1 LKQVGI
7 FYGSSSG
14 KTAAIAGRIHE
25 KLGTERADN
34 MDVEQ
39 SSPDDMMNYDFLILG
54 IPTWGIGETQE
65 DWDVMLP
72 MLENMDFSRKK
83 VALFGLGD
91 QESYPG
97 TFADGLG
104 RLYEVLLSTGCSFT
118 GSWPVA
124 GYAYEGSTAVKGGR
138 FVGLVLDEENQPEK
152 TEERIDKWLKDI
164 LEGDPAYTGVSI

>member
-14 KTAAIAGRIHE
+14 KTAAIANRIYE
-25 KLGTERADN
+25 KIGGDKADLR
-34 MDVEQ
+34 DVEQ
-39 SSPDDMMNYDFLILG
+39 SSPEELQDYEFLILG
-54 IPTWGIGETQE
+54 IPTWGIGEIQE
-65 DWDVMLP
+65 DWKDLMLV
-72 MLENMDFSRKK
+72 LSDLNLRDRK

-97 TFADGLG
+97 TFADALG
-104 RLYEVLLSTGCSFT
+104 RLYEVLLKTGCSFT

-138 FVGLVLDEENQPEK
+138 FVGLVLDEDNQPEK
-152 TEERIDKWLKDI
+152 TDQRIDKWLIDI
-164 LEGDPAYTGVSI
+164 LEDDSD

>member
-14 KTAAIAGRIHE
+14 KTASIAGRIHE
-25 KLGTERADN
+25 RLGKERADLK
-34 MDVEQ
+34 DVEQ
-39 SSPDDMMNYDFLILG
+39 SFPEDMMDYEFLILG
-54 IPTWGIGETQE
+54 IPTWGIGKAQE
-65 DWDVMLP
+65 DWDDLLP
-72 MLENMDFSRKK
+72 MLENIDLSRKK

-118 GSWPVA
+118 GSWPIA
-124 GYAYEGSTAVKGGR
+124 GYAYEGSTAVKGGW

-152 TEERIDKWLKDI
+152 PEQRIDKWLKDI
-164 LEGDPAYTGVSI
+164 LEGDTV

>member
-1 LKQVGI
+1 LKQIGI

-14 KTAAIAGRIHE
+14 KTAAVAEMIQE
-25 KLGTERADN
+25 KLGKDRADLR
-34 MDVEQ
+34 DVEG
-39 SSPDDMMNYDFLILG
+39 SSPEDMMNYGFLILG
-54 IPTWGIGETQE
+54 IPTWGIGKTQE
-65 DWDVMLP
+65 DWDNLMP
-72 MLENMDFSRKK
+72 MLKNVDFSRKK

-104 RLYEVLLSTGCSFT
+104 KLYDVLLSTGCSFT

-152 TEERIDKWLKDI
+152 TNARIEKWLKDI
-164 LEGDPAYTGVSI
+164 LESEPDSKSK

>member
-1 LKQVGI
+1 LKQVGV

-14 KTAAIAGRIHE
+14 KTAAVASRIYNRI
-25 KLGTERADN
+25 GVDRADLK
-34 MDVEQ
+34 DVEQ
-39 SSPDDMMNYDFLILG
+39 SSPKELLGYEFLILG

-65 DWDVMLP
+65 DWKEMMPILADLN
-72 MLENMDFSRKK
+72 LSGRK

-97 TFADGLG
+97 TFADAMG
-104 RLYEVLLSTGCSFT
+104 RLYEVLLKTGCSFT

-138 FVGLVLDEENQPEK
+138 FVGLVLDEDNQPEK
-152 TEERIDKWLKDI
+152 TDQRIDKWLNDI
-164 LEGDPAYTGVSI
+164 LEDNLD

>member
-1 LKQVGI
+1 
-7 FYGSSSG
+7 
-14 KTAAIAGRIHE
+14 
-25 KLGTERADN
+25 

>member
-14 KTAAIAGRIHE
+14 KTAAIAGRIQE
-25 KLGTERADN
+25 KLGKERADLK
-34 MDVEQ
+34 DVEQ
-39 SSPDDMMNYDFLILG
+39 SSPDDMMDYEFLILG
-54 IPTWGIGETQE
+54 IPTWGIGEIQE

-72 MLENMDFSRKK
+72 MLKNIDLSRKK

-97 TFADGLG
+97 TFADALG

-152 TEERIDKWLKDI
+152 TDQRIDKWLNDI
-164 LEGDPAYTGVSI
+164 LEDDPN